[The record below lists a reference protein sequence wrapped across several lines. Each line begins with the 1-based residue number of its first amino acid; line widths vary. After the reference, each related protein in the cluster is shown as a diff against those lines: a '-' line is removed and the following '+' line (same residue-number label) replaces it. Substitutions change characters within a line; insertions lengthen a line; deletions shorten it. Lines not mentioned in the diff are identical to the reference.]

1 MITNIPTKKFSDPK
15 VQILRRGAEY
25 RALFLYHILK
35 ALKDHGYEF
44 EMIGREGI
52 FALGRSQ
59 IHFWNRLGR
68 HPCRLSGLFFLKKR
82 LSWNLDTVLCVNC
95 GRK

>member
-35 ALKDHGYEF
+35 ALKDHGHKV
-44 EMIGREGI
+44 G
-52 FALGRSQ
+52 A
-59 IHFWNRLGR
+59 
-68 HPCRLSGLFFLKKR
+68 
-82 LSWNLDTVLCVNC
+82 
-95 GRK
+95 